1 MEEEQQKWLKMEIQH
16 IFDSGA
22 NETRIFEMVKS
33 FIEHHNAINGIE
45 KEFEELQEIV
55 KRLYHLMNR
64 NDLEKALAKIKKIRE
79 EIGC

>member
-1 MEEEQQKWLKMEIQH
+1 M
-16 IFDSGA
+16 D
-22 NETRIFEMVKS
+22 
-33 FIEHHNAINGIE
+33 IE

-55 KRLYHLMNR
+55 KRLYHLMDR